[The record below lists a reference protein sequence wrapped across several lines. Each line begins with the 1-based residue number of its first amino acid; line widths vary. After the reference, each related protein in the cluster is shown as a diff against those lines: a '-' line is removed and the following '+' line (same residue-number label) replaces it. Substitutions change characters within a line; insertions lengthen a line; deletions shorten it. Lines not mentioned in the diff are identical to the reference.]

1 MWWLYSTFKS
11 QDFRES
17 IETCFG
23 AALNIIDL
31 QGLEPENKGA
41 GTTLLLTFI
50 NHASCNMCVRV
61 CVFNLVFCFEVCVHT
76 LGDCAT
82 ILAVQCMLTWDAHA
96 ILM

>member
-41 GTTLLLTFI
+41 GTTLLLMFI
-50 NHASCNMCVRV
+50 NHASCIMQYV
-61 CVFNLVFCFEVCVHT
+61 CVCVGLILFFVLKFVYTLSGTAQPFLLSSVC
-76 LGDCAT
+76 
-82 ILAVQCMLTWDAHA
+82 
-96 ILM
+96 